1 MNRAI
6 NYWLLAKVT
15 HSGSQLTLVSWYPET
30 FSERKQKC
38 SFQDT
43 EYDVGD
49 EVGPE

>member
-1 MNRAI
+1 MNAAI

-15 HSGSQLTLVSWYPET
+15 QSGSQLTLVSWSPKT
-30 FSERKQKC
+30 FSERKQEC

-49 EVGPE
+49 EVGSE